1 MLVIPAPVDGA
12 TTLDILIDA
21 DPAAAGVPACTPEFA
36 SRLRDRWH
44 GATLHRD
51 AQGAL
56 FVRLPL
62 ARRVAH
68 TPMSSPR
75 IAAERTGGDAA

>member
-12 TTLDILIDA
+12 ITLDVLIVE

-36 SRLRDRWH
+36 DRLHQRWR
-44 GATLHRD
+44 GATLHHD
-51 AQGAL
+51 PEGGL

-62 ARRVAH
+62 TARWAGKG
-68 TPMSSPR
+68 
-75 IAAERTGGDAA
+75 AA

>member
-12 TTLDILIDA
+12 TTLDILIDH

-36 SRLRDRWH
+36 GRLRDRWH

-51 AQGAL
+51 SEGGL

-62 ARRVAH
+62 TARWAGKG
-68 TPMSSPR
+68 
-75 IAAERTGGDAA
+75 AA